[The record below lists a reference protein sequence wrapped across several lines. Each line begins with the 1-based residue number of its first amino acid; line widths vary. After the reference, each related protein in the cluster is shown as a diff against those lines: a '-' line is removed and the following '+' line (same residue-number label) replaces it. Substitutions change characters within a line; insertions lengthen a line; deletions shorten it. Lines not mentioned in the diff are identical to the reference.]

1 MMKVARAMLAC
12 RDPNKAGVTDEALW
26 TVFDALCKA
35 AVGNSKYLPNGLS
48 QDVFNNF
55 QDFIA
60 EWDAAYAAQARSVRG
75 VTVTGLAAIVW

>member
-12 RDPNKAGVTDEALW
+12 RDPKKAGVTDGALW

-35 AVGNSKYLPNGLS
+35 AVGNSKYLRLSENGSWGTVS
-48 QDVFNNF
+48 QDVFNAF

-60 EWDAAYAAQARSVRG
+60 EWDAAYAAQQVS
-75 VTVTGLAAIVW
+75 